1 MRIFLIVLS
10 VFTLALPLTAQ
21 EGPQETLPKILFE
34 GAYLHRAGNNDL
46 LTNKISLT
54 LSEENIFTVSTQLDN
69 DKFSLSFSKTGVIE
83 YNCTG
88 TNNSGFTLKA
98 VFSPKMMS
106 ETRFAAGE
114 RISRTDYDVA
124 AENAMPFLSSKPDPS
139 CFSFFLARQINS
151 TPETPQVLAVY
162 DMDSAMRCVF
172 DYKINVKL
180 EDENGIALPNGKFK
194 AKHYSLMPAPDV
206 KTQTKKN
213 KPSRIDIWLDNDLNI
228 LRMYRSRDSYEL
240 ILQNYANPEGLI
252 DAAIKMV
259 SYKPPAENGAIQGN
273 GLDEQKIEGEIV
285 FKGTIKH
292 VANNREIVKEKF
304 CVKKQQDGSLV
315 YIADMGKMA
324 HTAWFDKN
332 DSLVKYDI
340 HLDNGNLV
348 EHAFTKDSVK
358 ITLTDKE
365 LEYPVKEGTHPDFG
379 IRPDPFLLQVSFLKK
394 IDCTKN
400 TTEEYTLYDRG
411 RKSDSMCEYKVK
423 VQKTGEE
430 DFSVGNMKFKV
441 FHLII
446 EQLENPE
453 TFVRRDK
460 GSKMDLWVTQE
471 GIPVRFV
478 RPSEKYEAILIEREK

>member
-1 MRIFLIVLS
+1 MRFILTVLS
-10 VFTLALPLTAQ
+10 ILTLALTLSAQ
-21 EGPQETLPKILFE
+21 EGPQENAPKILFE
-34 GAYLHRAGNNDL
+34 GDYLHRAGNNDL
-46 LTNKISLT
+46 LTNKISLA
-54 LSEENIFTVSTQLDN
+54 LDKDGIYSVSTQIDN
-69 DKFSLSFSKTGVIE
+69 DKFSLSFNKTAVIE
-83 YNCTG
+83 YNCAG

-98 VFSPKMMS
+98 VFSPKLMS

-114 RISRTDYDVA
+114 RISRTDYDVTT
-124 AENAMPFLSSKPDPS
+124 ENAMPYLSSKPDPF
-139 CFSFFLARQINS
+139 CFTFFLVRQINA
-151 TPETPQVLAVY
+151 TPETPQVLTVY

-172 DYKINVKL
+172 DCKLIIKL
-180 EDENGIALPNGKFK
+180 EDENGISLPNGKFK
-194 AKHYSLMPAPDV
+194 AKHYSLIPAPDI

-213 KPSRIDIWLDNDLNI
+213 KPSRVDIWLDNNLNI
-228 LRMYRSRDSYEL
+228 LRAYRYRDSYEL
-240 ILQNYANPEGLI
+240 ILQDYANTEGLI
-252 DAAIKMV
+252 DAAEKMV
-259 SYKPPAENGAIQGN
+259 SYKPPAENGALQGN
-273 GLDEQKIEGEIV
+273 GLDEQKIEGEII

-332 DSLVKYDI
+332 DSLIKYDI

-348 EHAFTKDSVK
+348 EHAFAKDTVK

-365 LEYPVKEGTHPDFG
+365 LEYPVKEGTFPDFG

-394 IDCTKN
+394 IDCAKN
-400 TTEEYTLYDRG
+400 TSEEYTLFDRS

-423 VQKTGEE
+423 IQKIGEE
-430 DFSVGNMKFKV
+430 DFSVGNMKFKA
-441 FHLII
+441 FHLIL
-446 EQLENPE
+446 EQLDNPE
-453 TFVRRDK
+453 TFVKRDK
-460 GSKMDLWVTQE
+460 GAKMDLWITPE